1 MPFAD
6 PESTDEAVYRVV
18 EAVPSGRCV
27 SYSTIAAVLGLA
39 TPRRPAAA
47 LRRAPEG
54 LTWWRVTRADG
65 SLPASLVVRAVA
77 AWDAEGTPRRDG
89 GVQRGALWE
98 PNASELAV
106 IEASVAELRI
116 G

>member
-6 PESTDEAVYRVV
+6 SESTDEAVYRVV

-47 LRRAPEG
+47 LRRAPNG
-54 LTWWRVTRADG
+54 LSWWRVTRADG
-65 SLPASLVVRAVA
+65 SLPTSLVMRAAA
-77 AWDAEGTPRRDG
+77 AWDAEGTPRRDA
-89 GVQRGALWE
+89 GVQRAALWE
-98 PNASELAV
+98 PDAAELEA
-106 IEASVAELRI
+106 IEASVAELRV